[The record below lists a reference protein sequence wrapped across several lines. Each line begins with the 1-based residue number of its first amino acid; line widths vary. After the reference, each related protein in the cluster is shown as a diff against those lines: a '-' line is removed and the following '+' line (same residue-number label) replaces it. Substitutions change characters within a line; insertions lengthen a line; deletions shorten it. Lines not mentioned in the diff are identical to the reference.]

1 VPKVIVLCLTSVFLA
16 LMKGC
21 VSRGPRTLENSGP
34 DFGSIEKKGLTS
46 FQLDT
51 MRQLGAKGRETG
63 LLTLG
68 PQHYPTI
75 LNRSQPIAWEV
86 LEERMLIF
94 VDSQCVLIDSDR
106 PNKLPATRRVV

>member
-16 LMKGC
+16 LMKGR
-21 VSRGPRTLENSGP
+21 VSRAPRTLENSGP
-34 DFGSIEKKGLTS
+34 DFGSVEKKGLTS

-68 PQHYPTI
+68 PQRYPTVPT
-75 LNRSQPIAWEV
+75 RE
-86 LEERMLIF
+86 
-94 VDSQCVLIDSDR
+94 
-106 PNKLPATRRVV
+106 PAYRLGSLGRTDADLC